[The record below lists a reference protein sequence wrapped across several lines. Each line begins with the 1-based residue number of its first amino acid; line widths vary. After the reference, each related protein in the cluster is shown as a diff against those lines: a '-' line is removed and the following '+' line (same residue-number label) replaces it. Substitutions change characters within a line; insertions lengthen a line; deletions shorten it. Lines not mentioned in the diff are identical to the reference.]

1 MKRFAIY
8 CVIAFV
14 LVSCNK
20 NKFKTQPQVQ
30 NVSLSPSS
38 VYKGQIFKFKATV
51 TDKEADATDSAYVVT
66 KEYSIPTNFLLSSD
80 TLLRYPL
87 SDYGVNNDQYEL
99 EVDFIYGEQRD
110 NAITVSTD
118 QVDRNFSVGV
128 IIVDKAGHKS
138 DYVESSKILLQKL

>member
-8 CVIAFV
+8 SFIAFA

-30 NVSLSPSS
+30 SVSLSPSS
-38 VYKGQIFKFKATV
+38 VYKGQIFKFKGTV
-51 TDKEADATDSAYVVT
+51 TDKEGDATDSAYIVT
-66 KEYSIPTNFLLSSD
+66 KEYSIPTNFLLASD
-80 TLLRYPL
+80 TLRYVL
-87 SDYGVNNDQYEL
+87 SDFGVNNDQYEL

-118 QVDRNFSVGV
+118 QVDRNYSVGL

>member
-8 CVIAFV
+8 CVIALA

-30 NVSLSPSS
+30 SVSLSPSS

-80 TLLRYPL
+80 TSLRYPL

-110 NAITVSTD
+110 NAI
-118 QVDRNFSVGV
+118 
-128 IIVDKAGHKS
+128 
-138 DYVESSKILLQKL
+138 